1 MSGTPIWLGDMSSV
15 CTSVV
20 ERLYGFSGEPNAA
33 GQNLHDGRV
42 GGDVVT
48 GNSSL
53 QHLGDVVPPP
63 ADAGWIGEVEAGRS
77 DGDRLADGTVP
88 SADSD
93 VTERT
98 LTFMTGNLQHL
109 ARVLKGTSGIPSHG
123 NVCTARDTGTRYGL
137 RNPDCR

>member
-63 ADAGWIGEVEAGRS
+63 ADAG
-77 DGDRLADGTVP
+77 
-88 SADSD
+88 
-93 VTERT
+93 
-98 LTFMTGNLQHL
+98 
-109 ARVLKGTSGIPSHG
+109 
-123 NVCTARDTGTRYGL
+123 
-137 RNPDCR
+137 